1 MASAYEHLAH
11 DWSRFADIVEE
22 SRDTFSQLQGYE
34 IMPLVSLE
42 TATDPLIPYVPEIA
56 HMVDAVRR
64 NLIEPKDGLTND
76 ESASIMLYSMQR
88 IPKECSFYH
97 ALNKTLRDINREK
110 LILPWL
116 LYLRLFMT
124 ALAKIPLTSGE
135 QVYRGIKKDLRQ
147 YYRIEFEVISTL
159 DTGHALYTIQLK
171 EIQNRFPHAPPI
183 LPAHAT
189 TIAKKTCHINEKME
203 PASQAST
210 MQKEESQKQEH
221 SSDLEKKV
229 QKLTDAD
236 VQRIIDESLVRK
248 QCTELDMSWNKI
260 TDYGVSLIAK
270 ALKKNQTL
278 LTLDLKGNDIDEIG
292 AEYFADVL
300 RHNKTLT
307 TLNLGGDLFFGY
319 NSIGDT
325 GVKYIADALQ
335 QNQTL
340 TTLDIGSNQI
350 GDIGAEYVANALK
363 ENTTLI
369 SLNVFENQI
378 SEIGA
383 EHLGHALKQNSTL
396 KTLNLAINKIGIV
409 GAQHLGDALQQNKK
423 LAVLNLEH
431 NQIKDVGAQHL
442 AGALRQN
449 SALTTLDL
457 RQNEISDSAVEHF
470 AVALL
475 HNITLSTLHLQ
486 SNKIHDKGA
495 QYFADVLGHNRAI
508 KVPSLGGQHYLKG
521 NAIGDAGAQY
531 FADVL
536 QYNKVISTST
546 PLFSLQHTMLC
557 LYRTQTLTTLD
568 LGFNEIS
575 NIGGH
580 LLANVLLQ
588 NKISAFGTLKWTGI
602 WRICWDYSE
611 ESVIKF
617 SVANRQV

>member
-76 ESASIMLYSMQR
+76 ESASIMLYSMQW

-147 YYRIEFEVISTL
+147 YYRIGSCFIWTGFSSCTSHIHLLEKAPFFCQTDTRTLLSIHYEIVFMLDVEFEVISTL

-183 LPAHAT
+183 LPAHVT
-189 TIAKKTCHINEKME
+189 TTAKKTCHINEKME
-203 PASQAST
+203 PALQAST

-396 KTLNLAINKIGIV
+396 KTLNRAINKIGIV

-475 HNITLSTLHLQ
+475 HNI
-486 SNKIHDKGA
+486 
-495 QYFADVLGHNRAI
+495 
-508 KVPSLGGQHYLKG
+508 
-521 NAIGDAGAQY
+521 
-531 FADVL
+531 
-536 QYNKVISTST
+536 VID
-546 PLFSLQHTMLC
+546 Q
-557 LYRTQTLTTLD
+557 
-568 LGFNEIS
+568 
-575 NIGGH
+575 
-580 LLANVLLQ
+580 LL
-588 NKISAFGTLKWTGI
+588 
-602 WRICWDYSE
+602 
-611 ESVIKF
+611 
-617 SVANRQV
+617 

>member
-1 MASAYEHLAH
+1 MASAYEHVAH
-11 DWSRFADIVEE
+11 DWSRFADVVEE
-22 SRDTFSQLQGYE
+22 SRETFSQLQGYE

-42 TATDPLIPYVPEIA
+42 KATDPLIPHVPEIA

-76 ESASIMLYSMQR
+76 ESASIMLYSMQW

-110 LILPWL
+110 LIPPWL

-124 ALAKIPLTSGE
+124 ALAKIPSTPGE

-147 YYRIEFEVISTL
+147 YYRVGSCFIWAGFSSCTPHIHLLEKAPFFGQTDTRTLLSIHCETGKNIKEHSFSHTEDEIVFMPGAEFEVISTL
-159 DTGHALYTIQLK
+159 DMNHALHVIHLK
-171 EIQNRFPHAPPI
+171 EIQNRFPHAPSI
-183 LPAHAT
+183 LPSHVT
-189 TIAKKTCHINEKME
+189 STAKKTCHINAKMK
-203 PASQAST
+203 PASQSPT
-210 MQKEESQKQEH
+210 TQNEESQKQEH

-248 QCTELDMSWNKI
+248 QCIELDMSWNKI
-260 TDYGVSLIAK
+260 TDVGASLIAK
-270 ALKKNQTL
+270 ALTKNQTL

-325 GVKYIADALQ
+325 GVKHIADALRE
-335 QNQTL
+335 NQTL

-350 GDIGAEYVANALK
+350 GDMGAEYVANALK

-383 EHLGHALKQNSTL
+383 EYLGQALKQNSTL
-396 KTLNLAINKIGIV
+396 KTLNLAVNKIGTV
-409 GAQHLGDALQQNKK
+409 GAQHLGDALHQNKK
-423 LAVLNLEH
+423 LTVLNLEH
-431 NQIKDVGAQHL
+431 NQIKNLGAQHL
-442 AGALRQN
+442 AGAIRHN
-449 SALTTLDL
+449 STLTTLDL

-475 HNITLSTLHLQ
+475 HNI
-486 SNKIHDKGA
+486 
-495 QYFADVLGHNRAI
+495 
-508 KVPSLGGQHYLKG
+508 
-521 NAIGDAGAQY
+521 
-531 FADVL
+531 
-536 QYNKVISTST
+536 VID
-546 PLFSLQHTMLC
+546 Q
-557 LYRTQTLTTLD
+557 
-568 LGFNEIS
+568 
-575 NIGGH
+575 
-580 LLANVLLQ
+580 LL
-588 NKISAFGTLKWTGI
+588 
-602 WRICWDYSE
+602 
-611 ESVIKF
+611 
-617 SVANRQV
+617 